1 MGSPNAKPHA
11 GRRPGRA
18 VGCSGLRLASGDLL
32 VTASAYGASGSD
44 VRSMVPT
51 VRKAL
56 TVVAM
61 LAAGAALPSCT
72 TDQASET
79 ASAPAFERSAHIDR
93 APLPP
98 PQGYAPDTTS
108 AVPSGRYTDFSNE
121 SGAPET
127 GGRLTWHAIP
137 ALERGERQTIACL
150 WSKMRKA
157 GTRLRTASP
166 EDAGEAIQP
175 EARDNY

>member
-1 MGSPNAKPHA
+1 MRVA
-11 GRRPGRA
+11 
-18 VGCSGLRLASGDLL
+18 GDLL
-32 VTASAYGASGSD
+32 VTASSYVVLSSG
-44 VRSMVPT
+44 VRSMVST
-51 VRKAL
+51 MRKAL

-79 ASAPAFERSAHIDR
+79 ASAPVFERSAHIDR

-121 SGAPET
+121 NGTPET
-127 GGRLTWHAIP
+127 GGRLTWRASP
-137 ALERGERQTIACL
+137 RWSAVKGNDCVSVEQNARGEFAVANC
-150 WSKMRKA
+150 WPEGA
-157 GTRLRTASP
+157 AHRT
-166 EDAGEAIQP
+166 
-175 EARDNY
+175 Y

>member
-1 MGSPNAKPHA
+1 M
-11 GRRPGRA
+11 
-18 VGCSGLRLASGDLL
+18 
-32 VTASAYGASGSD
+32 
-44 VRSMVPT
+44 RSMVPT

-72 TDQASET
+72 TDQASEA
-79 ASAPAFERSAHIDR
+79 ASAPAYERSAHIDR

-98 PQGYAPDTTS
+98 PQGYAPSPDTTS

-127 GGRLTWHAIP
+127 GGRLTWLSPRWSAVKGDDCVSVEQN
-137 ALERGERQTIACL
+137 ARGKFDVADC
-150 WSKMRKA
+150 
-157 GTRLRTASP
+157 SP
-166 EDAGEAIQP
+166 ESAAH
-175 EARDNY
+175 RTY